1 MWLAYSTPRIYYHS
15 LRRIQAPVRCAGYDR
30 HQTRSIL
37 VCTVGKRIYAKSYLR
52 GCDLWT
58 SEALDAPSDR
68 PCVGDYL
75 VLATLL
81 VMI

>member
-15 LRRIQAPVRCAGYDR
+15 LRRIQARARCAGYDR
-30 HQTRSIL
+30 HQTRSII
-37 VCTVGKRIYAKSYLR
+37 VCTVGKRICKSDLR
-52 GCDLWT
+52 ECDLWT